1 MKLSATDIQPVLE
14 LYDRGLYLQAHAAAL
29 AFAPLKEWQG
39 TDAKVLAGRMCYAL
53 GAARQ
58 AQRLH
63 YSAWRHDKTHAEARY
78 FYARALSDRSGVL
91 RAWWFLQSVG
101 EVLPD
106 ATPNVQAD
114 WYGLHA
120 QLLGNLRDFDRA
132 ETALAKAEAC
142 APTDPYVWVERAGL
156 LEAEDRYPEALQ
168 AAEHALVVRPWYRPA
183 IQTAAHLLVL
193 LQREQE
199 ALKLLQEAATRIES
213 GSIVGQ
219 LAQLQSDLEMHQ
231 EARANWELFVE
242 RMPLLDKDD
251 EPWLNARRSDAAYH
265 CGDYAAALEFAENSK
280 GYFFKRVAENMRAA
294 QSNGDQAQRITLP
307 VNFIRQH
314 HMTCAPATLS
324 MISRYWQKSV
334 EHVGIAEQ
342 ICYGGTTDYSER
354 KWAMEQG
361 FVTREFCVNRDDA
374 VKLIERGIPFTLAT
388 VDPGNAHLQ
397 AVSGYDARRG
407 TLLLR
412 DPYVSSLGEALADEL
427 VKHYRSS
434 GPRGMALVPLD
445 QSDKLAD
452 LELKD
457 AALYDQVYQIQ
468 DALDRHDREVAMTV
482 WQTLQTA
489 ESEHRLTHWSRLI
502 IAWYDDDNAHIL
514 ASVEKLLEHFPEDAN
529 LKMSK
534 IFALRTLS
542 RSEERLAYLAEL
554 CALHKRDE
562 PKSDNEA
569 VIGEVK
575 LAADNEVVISG
586 SETKI
591 DEGEAVPLVPPV
603 PPVPHVPLVPPVPP
617 VQPVPP
623 VPSVPSVPLV
633 PPVPSVPL
641 VPSVVTESDPDQ
653 ELSEKEKKESRRYF
667 DPLFW
672 QQYAEE
678 LSTDAR
684 RHGKALRLLQRV
696 LRYRSQDAHSIYLVA
711 NILWAQRRFDVATEL
726 YRFAACLKDTTE
738 YYVQSYFV
746 ATRHLRQT
754 QGALQHLENRFKRF
768 GKRNSAPAR
777 TLSSALEQVGDD
789 VRALA
794 VLDEALAL
802 RPDDGELWLYASD
815 AHARNGNFEQAVK
828 FAAQAEGKAPRTACL
843 RGKALIAFY
852 RGSLTE
858 ALQHWRDV
866 LTAEPQ
872 AVDAARNVSR
882 LIAETAGREASNAF
896 LREQCERFPHN
907 YPLNQTL
914 VEALREDP
922 AAAERALRRLIKI
935 DPNEAWGR
943 RELAYKLIE
952 LQRYDEA
959 QQEAEAARE
968 LEPQSAASFCTLG
981 AVQAARGDLAAA
993 RGCYEQALRLSAD
1006 TDFAISELMSI
1017 SHTPDEKREA
1027 LALLADELAKQVT
1040 FGDGVLAYRASANAT
1055 LPMEEVLAFLQR
1067 ALDARPD
1074 LPLVWTAM
1082 IQQLIEMQR
1091 LDEALRVSEEATQRF
1106 PLLPRLWLDLAMV
1119 QQVRLNVTGE
1129 IAALQQALRIA
1140 PKWGYAAQTLSEAYL
1155 RAGEKAQAVA
1165 VLERAIALT
1174 PLDANNHGCL
1184 AEVLWKLNEKD
1195 AALARIQQALKLE
1208 PEYEWAWRALRD
1220 WSQERKQPDLAVEC
1234 ARLLTEQR
1242 PGQAL
1247 AWLTLARTITD
1258 ARKLD
1263 ERLAAVDRA
1272 LALQP
1277 HLIEAHSLKARLY
1290 TDARRFDEARAA
1302 CRPAVFGDKVPA
1314 SLRIVAANVEA
1325 ERGAVNE
1332 AVRLLREIVA
1342 DEPNFYPAWAQ
1353 LADWYRTN
1361 KDHGYYLEAAE
1372 AMARLQPHYPTAL
1385 GYLAEARQLTLD
1397 RTGAKEALQRALQLD
1412 PTYEY
1417 GALTLFDWQYEDNE
1431 WEACETTIAHLKQ
1444 YFGGDETYL
1453 RELKLALHHEDF
1465 QMARQRLQELCV
1477 SESEDSHPLEQ
1488 ALKVVDDP
1496 PRAERWNT
1504 EIDSILDYVVDG
1516 HQANAN
1522 AVVAWVERNAKR
1534 GQYDKVKEWLDAL
1547 PERDDLWRRGSIA
1560 YLETLVT
1567 ARQKHR
1573 VRTYIAYYETAL
1585 RAHDWSWG
1593 SVGFIYLDMKEPRST
1608 IAWLND
1614 WRERKELEPWMLW
1627 NLVTALH
1634 QRQQLNEAYVVSEHA
1649 LTLPPDMQRSDAHA
1663 LLLAVEDFLRDDYER
1678 GSKRLEHVNVGAL
1691 REWDTF
1697 VYELATALQDADHQR
1712 SIQVHGQVNGHAVSH
1727 QSILQRLAESRSLTP
1742 DSRTSEVLVPLHRR
1756 TVWHIARRSGNPLL
1770 MVWVSLQL
1778 AGQAAWRSVFNEAE
1792 SA

>member
-1 MKLSATDIQPVLE
+1 MKLSAQDIQPILE
-14 LYDRGLYLQAHAAAL
+14 LYDQGLYLQAHAAAL
-29 AFAPLKEWQG
+29 KFAPLREWQG
-39 TDAKVLAGRMCYAL
+39 TDAQVLAGRMCYAL

-63 YSAWRHDKTHAEARY
+63 YSAWRHDKGHAEARY
-78 FYARALSDRSGVL
+78 FYARALSDRSGTL
-91 RAWWFLQSVG
+91 RDWWFLQSIG

-168 AAEHALVVRPWYRPA
+168 AAEHALTVRPWYRPA
-183 IQTAAHLLVL
+183 VQTAAHLLVL

-219 LAQLQSDLEMHQ
+219 LAQLQSDREMYQ
-231 EARANWELFVE
+231 EARASWELFVE

-251 EPWLNARRSDAAYH
+251 EPWLNARRSDVAYH
-265 CGDYAAALEFAENSK
+265 CGDYAAALELAEKSK

-294 QSNGDQAQRITLP
+294 QANDDEHKRITLP

-374 VKLIERGIPFTLAT
+374 VKLITRGIPFTLAT

-397 AVSGYDARRG
+397 AVSGYDERRG

-412 DPYVSSLGEALADEL
+412 DPYTSSLGEALADEL

-445 QSDKLAD
+445 QADQLAD
-452 LELKD
+452 LDLKD
-457 AALYDQVYQIQ
+457 AALYDHVYQIQ
-468 DALDRHDREVAMTV
+468 DALDRHDRESAMTV

-489 ESEHRLTHWSRLI
+489 EPEHRLTHWSHLI

-514 ASVEKLLEHFPEDAN
+514 ASVEKLLEQFPEDAN

-562 PKSDNEA
+562 QAVDNDSAKDLVADADKPAVDNEA
-569 VIGEVK
+569 VSG
-575 LAADNEVVISG
+575 VVIPSSQG
-586 SETKI
+586 GDDGDVT
-591 DEGEAVPLVPPV
+591 
-603 PPVPHVPLVPPVPP
+603 
-617 VQPVPP
+617 Q
-623 VPSVPSVPLV
+623 VPSPA
-633 PPVPSVPL
+633 
-641 VPSVVTESDPDQ
+641 DDQ
-653 ELSEKEKKESRRYF
+653 ELTEKEKKESRRYF

-696 LRYRSQDAHSIYLVA
+696 LRYRSQDAHSIYILA
-711 NILWAQRRFDVATEL
+711 NILWAQRRFDIATEL
-726 YRFAACLKDTTE
+726 DRFAACLKDTSE
-738 YYVQSYFV
+738 PYVQSYFV

-754 QGALQHLENRFKRF
+754 QSALQHLENRFNRF

-802 RPDDGELWLYASD
+802 RPEDGELWLYASD
-815 AHARNGNFEQAVK
+815 AHARNGNFDQAEK
-828 FAAQAEGKAPRTACL
+828 FAAQAEGKAPRTSCL

-852 RGSLTE
+852 RGALAE

-866 LTAEPQ
+866 LAAEPQ
-872 AVDAARNVSR
+872 AIDATRNVSR
-882 LIAETAGREASNAF
+882 LIAETEGRAVSNAF

-922 AAAERALRRLIKI
+922 AEAEQALRRLIEI

-959 QQEAEAARE
+959 LTEAEAGRE
-968 LEPQSAASFCTLG
+968 LEPQSAASFCALG
-981 AVQAARGDLAAA
+981 AVQAARGELNAA
-993 RGCYEQALRLSAD
+993 RASYQQAIRLSAD

-1027 LALLADELAKQVT
+1027 LSLLADELTKQVT
-1040 FGDGVLAYRASANAT
+1040 FGDGVLAYRQYANAT
-1055 LPMEEVLAFLQR
+1055 LPMEEVLAFLHR

-1082 IQQLIEMQR
+1082 IQQLIEMQQ
-1091 LDEALRVSEEATQRF
+1091 LDEALRVGEEATQRF
-1106 PLLPRLWLDLAMV
+1106 PLLPRLWLDLSFV
-1119 QQVRLNVTGE
+1119 QQVRLNVAGE

-1140 PKWGYAAQTLSEAYL
+1140 PKWGHAAQTLSDAYL
-1155 RAGEKAQAVA
+1155 RVGEKAKAIE

-1174 PLDANNHGCL
+1174 PLDATNHGYL
-1184 AEVLWKLNEKD
+1184 ADVLWKLGEKD
-1195 AALARIQQALKLE
+1195 AALVRIQQALKIE
-1208 PEYEWAWRALRD
+1208 PEYEWGWRALRD
-1220 WSQERKQPDLAVEC
+1220 WSQERKQPDLAITC

-1242 PGQAL
+1242 PGQAH

-1277 HLIEAHSLKARLY
+1277 QMIEAHSFKVRLY
-1290 TDARRFDEARAA
+1290 LEARRFDEARVA

-1325 ERGAVNE
+1325 ERGAVND
-1332 AVRLLREIVA
+1332 AVKLLREIVT
-1342 DEPNFYPAWAQ
+1342 DEPNYYPAWAQ
-1353 LADWYRTN
+1353 LADWYRAN

-1372 AMARLQPHYPTAL
+1372 AMARLQPHYSIAL

-1397 RTGAKEALQRALQLD
+1397 RAGAKEALQRALQLD
-1412 PTYEY
+1412 PLYEY
-1417 GALTLFDWQYEDNE
+1417 GAVTLFDWQYEDNE
-1431 WEACETTIAHLKQ
+1431 WEPCETTIAHLKQ

-1477 SESEDSHPLEQ
+1477 SESEENHPLEQ
-1488 ALKVVDDP
+1488 ALSAVNDP
-1496 PRAERWNT
+1496 PRAERWNK
-1504 EIDSILDYVVDG
+1504 EIDSVLDYVVDARL
-1516 HQANAN
+1516 ANAN
-1522 AVVAWVERNAKR
+1522 AVVAWVERNTKR
-1534 GQYDKVKEWLDAL
+1534 GQYDKVQQWLDAL
-1547 PERDDLWRRGSIA
+1547 PERDEMWRRGSII
-1560 YLETLVT
+1560 YLETLV
-1567 ARQKHR
+1567 AAGQKHR
-1573 VRTYIAYYETAL
+1573 VRTYISSHKAAL

-1593 SVGFIYLDMKEPRST
+1593 SVGFIYLDMKEPRT
-1608 IAWLND
+1608 VIAWLSD
-1614 WRERKELEPWMLW
+1614 WRERKERDPQELEPWMLW
-1627 NLVTALH
+1627 NLVSALH
-1634 QRQQLNEAYVVSEHA
+1634 QRKQLPEAYAVSEYA
-1649 LTLPPDMQRSDAHA
+1649 LTLPPDAMRTDAHA

-1678 GSKRLEHVNVGAL
+1678 GSKRLEHINVSAL
-1691 REWDTF
+1691 REWDKF
-1697 VYELATALQDADHQR
+1697 VYELATALQDADHTR
-1712 SIQVHGQVNGHAVSH
+1712 SAQTVSH
-1727 QSILQRLAESRSLTP
+1727 QSILQRIVEARSLTA
-1742 DSRTSEVLVPLHRR
+1742 DSRTSEVLIPLHRR
-1756 TVWHIARRSGNPLL
+1756 AVWHIARRSGNPLL
-1770 MVWVSLQL
+1770 MAWVGLQL
-1778 AGQAAWRSVFNEAE
+1778 VGQAAWRSVFGDGE
-1792 SA
+1792 